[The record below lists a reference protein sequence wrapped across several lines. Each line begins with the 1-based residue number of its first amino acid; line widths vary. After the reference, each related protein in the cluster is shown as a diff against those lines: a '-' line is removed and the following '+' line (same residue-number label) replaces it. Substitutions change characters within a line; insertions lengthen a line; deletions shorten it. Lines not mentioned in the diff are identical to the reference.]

1 LKTSW
6 GTTWGLREPHGN
18 TLGTHWEQEKK
29 PPKILSP
36 TPQKEKNTGPLMSAC
51 M

>member
-18 TLGTHWEQEKK
+18 TLGTGKK
-29 PPKILSP
+29 TPKILSP
-36 TPQKEKNTGPLMSAC
+36 TPQKEKNTGPLISAC